1 MTWSQGYR
9 GHAGTDHIMA
19 SKTTTN
25 PNFAEDF
32 ADRYGRFMTRTDAA
46 RELAFSVRTINR
58 LIADGE
64 LHAYQVGSRR
74 SLRLRTADVAA
85 IVSRVA

>member
-1 MTWSQGYR
+1 
-9 GHAGTDHIMA
+9 MA
-19 SKTTTN
+19 NSATTT
-25 PNFAEDF
+25 PDLAAELTKV
-32 ADRYGRFMTRTDAA
+32 YGRFMTRADAA

-58 LIADGE
+58 MINDGE

-85 IVSRVA
+85 LVSRVA